1 MQQQPPVPSMP
12 PPPGAGVWSPA
23 PTPAMGGM
31 CTGLDTPPMGVNNV
45 EERVRLATADL
56 LTAVQ
61 TTRKCNELRRDLEFA
76 AHAGID
82 LGDITRQVEAMLP
95 QLVEH
100 AAGNYL
106 VTKCFD
112 LCPRL
117 IDVAAGL
124 LIQNVR
130 HYALHKHASYVVEA
144 VLEHACGSPEAKAHL
159 VAELIA
165 PHNRR
170 TIGSHDSGNFV
181 MQKAIENAPDDL
193 LPLVCEAVQEITHL
207 CSHGSK
213 MQKKLTARL
222 QRSPNFD
229 HRRPARRHTQT
240 PQLYPPPHRRRD
252 VAPPMPPPYSAVPP
266 MSPYPEGGQWY
277 DAPPVLPHDLP
288 FWAPPRGPAIPQRT
302 DGYEYCGY
310 PTMPPQDM
318 VPPYCPIRTPQPGE
332 CMLPPSS
339 VCPDALYRY
348 DYSRQLSTP
357 AHSFADAPAGLS
369 TAPSNQSTTPSSAS
383 VASHQGT
390 RPNQRSLTTTPLPP
404 SGGTPIFR
412 GAGSIGSW
420 ADVTE
425 AEEEAQNQG

>member
-1 MQQQPPVPSMP
+1 MQQQPPVPTMP
-12 PPPGAGVWSPA
+12 PPPGAGVWN
-23 PTPAMGGM
+23 PTPTPPIGGM
-31 CTGLDTPPMGVNNV
+31 SFGLDTPPMGVHNV
-45 EERVRLATADL
+45 EERLRLAAADL

-76 AHAGID
+76 AQAGID
-82 LGDITRQVEAMLP
+82 LGEMIRQVEVMLM
-95 QLVEH
+95 QLIEH

-165 PHNRR
+165 PYNRR
-170 TIGSHDSGNFV
+170 NIGSHDSGNFV

-240 PQLYPPPHRRRD
+240 PQLYPPPPRRRD
-252 VAPPMPPPYSAVPP
+252 VAPPMPPPGYGCVPP
-266 MSPYPEGGQWY
+266 MPPYAEGQWY

-288 FWAPPRGPAIPQRT
+288 FWAPSKGPMPPQRV

-310 PTMPPQDM
+310 PPIPPQEMMPP
-318 VPPYCPIRTPQPGE
+318 PYGPIRTPQPGE
-332 CMLPPSS
+332 GMLPPST
-339 VCPDALYRY
+339 VCPDALYGRY

-369 TAPSNQSTTPSSAS
+369 TAPSSATPSSAS
-383 VASHQGT
+383 VASHGGA
-390 RPNQRSLTTTPLPP
+390 RPAQRSLTTTPLPT

-412 GAGSIGSW
+412 NAGSIGSW

-425 AEEEAQNQG
+425 AEEEAQNH